1 MSTYQ
6 SNATF
11 TGVSTDIKSSKL
23 NTQTISSQSIQT
35 LALTSSLYNNNLLN
49 GYSAVQ
55 TTLYSPS
62 TLKNATTFAGF
73 LYTVPNYTPVALG
86 TADPNFFVF
95 PTGSIVLGILA
106 SNLVRA
112 NAFSATNFSVGTAL
126 YAATPVV
133 LSSLLALTTA
143 ALVNGAGLAVGGGGV
158 AAGNSLVDSPRV
170 NSALGGTGTALVIA
184 GSLATPVNCGCALT
198 CVGTNGA
205 NDGLVVKLTYLVPN

>member
-35 LALTSSLYNNNLLN
+35 LALTSTLYNNNLSN

-95 PTGSIVLGILA
+95 PTGSILLGILA

-112 NAFSATNFSVGTAL
+112 NTFSATSFSVGTAL
-126 YAATPVV
+126 YAPSPVV
-133 LSSLLALTTA
+133 LSSLLAATTA
-143 ALVNGAGLAVGGGGV
+143 GLVNGTGLAAGGV
-158 AAGNSLVDSPRV
+158 AAGNSVVDVPRV
-170 NSALGGTGTALVIA
+170 NSALGSTGTALAIA
-184 GSLATPVNCGCALT
+184 GSLATPANCGCALV
-198 CVGTNGA
+198 CVGSNGP
-205 NDGLVVKLTYLVPN
+205 NDALVVKLTYLVPN

>member
-35 LALTSSLYNNNLLN
+35 LALTSTLYNNNLSN

-86 TADPNFFVF
+86 IADPNFFVF
-95 PTGSIVLGILA
+95 PTGSVPLGIMA
-106 SNLVRA
+106 TNLVRT
-112 NAFSATNFSVGTAL
+112 NTFSATSFSVGTAL
-126 YAATPVV
+126 YAVSPAVLTP
-133 LSSLLALTTA
+133 LLAATTA
-143 ALVNGAGLAVGGGGV
+143 ALVNGTGVAAGGV
-158 AAGNSLVDSPRV
+158 AAGNSVVDGPRV
-170 NSALGGTGTALVIA
+170 NTALGGTGSPLSIA
-184 GSLATPVNCGCALT
+184 ASLATPANCGCALT
-198 CVGTNGA
+198 CVGTNGQ
-205 NDGLVVKLTYLVPN
+205 NDALVVKLTYLVPN